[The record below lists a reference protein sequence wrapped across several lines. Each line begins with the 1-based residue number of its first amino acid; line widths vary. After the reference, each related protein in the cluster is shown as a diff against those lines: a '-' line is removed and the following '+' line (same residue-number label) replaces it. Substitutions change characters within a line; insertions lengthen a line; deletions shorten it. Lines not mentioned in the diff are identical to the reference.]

1 METKWYVE
9 VIAIVAIAAIQTIN
23 VLTIKTDGMVASTTI
38 GAIVFIA
45 TRQFYKSNGRF
56 LKKKKT

>member
-9 VIAIVAIAAIQTIN
+9 VVAIIA
-23 VLTIKTDGMVASTTI
+23 VLLAGVSVIHITRTDGTVLATVI

-45 TRQFYKSNGRF
+45 TRQFYKS
-56 LKKKKT
+56 K